1 MGGYEL
7 DLTGQC
13 DLMNMNAK
21 SYDEGGEL
29 VLTTYW
35 VDEDTL
41 KHTLVSRGSEFV
53 KTDVDWAAE
62 MELFIETAEGD
73 SLLLTVK
80 STQWSEDL
88 STLTF
93 FTNNP
98 LIIDESDLKMP
109 FARRRR
115 VLEGPAVLNSRTRMT
130 MTENTKTAILPGY
143 SESGD
148 LALSYDLNGASFY
161 SSYLKY
167 HSNFLLEI
175 IGTLFILIL
184 FIKYSVKALV
194 TVP

>member
-1 MGGYEL
+1 
-7 DLTGQC
+7 
-13 DLMNMNAK
+13 
-21 SYDEGGEL
+21 
-29 VLTTYW
+29 
-35 VDEDTL
+35 
-41 KHTLVSRGSEFV
+41 
-53 KTDVDWAAE
+53 
-62 MELFIETAEGD
+62 MELFIQTAEGD

-80 STQWSEDL
+80 STQWSNDR

-175 IGTLFILIL
+175 IGTLFVLIL

-194 TVP
+194 TVPESLNPGNIIPHVLAFKVGALLLFPTYLEYVQYCLGFMTADFPWAN

>member
-7 DLTGQC
+7 DFAGQC

-53 KTDVDWAAE
+53 KTDVNWAAE

-143 SESGD
+143 S
-148 LALSYDLNGASFY
+148 
-161 SSYLKY
+161 
-167 HSNFLLEI
+167 
-175 IGTLFILIL
+175 
-184 FIKYSVKALV
+184 
-194 TVP
+194 